1 MSSFAVISVVTNVLK
16 DLLNSS
22 LMTTFGNG
30 NSGDFV
36 VLKSPKDLEMGVSK
50 RLSLFLYH
58 VLENAYI
65 KNQPMKRIDTA
76 GLQYPP
82 LALNCYYLLIPYGE
96 EQTND
101 GTDLSTHRILGR
113 AMQVLYDNAI
123 LKGPALMSRLENI
136 NEEDYYNLIEE
147 IRIILNPL
155 SLDDLTKLWN
165 SLNTSLR
172 LSASYEVRVIMI
184 ESERKEEIVR
194 IDEKEAHYYQ
204 KVKEEFA
211 DEIRPDN
218 H

>member
-1 MSSFAVISVVTNVLK
+1 MSSFAVINVVTEVLK
-16 DLLNSS
+16 DLLDSS
-22 LMTTFGNG
+22 LMTAFGNG
-30 NSGDFV
+30 NSGSYV
-36 VLKSPKDLEMGVSK
+36 VLKSPKDLETGVPK
-50 RLSLFLYH
+50 GLSLFLYNI
-58 VLENAYI
+58 VENAYI
-65 KNQPMKRIDTA
+65 KNQPMKRIDTTR
-76 GLQYPP
+76 LQYPP
-82 LALNCYYLLIPYGE
+82 LALNCHYLLTPYGE
-96 EQTND
+96 EQAND
-101 GTDLSTHRILGR
+101 GTGINTHRALGR
-113 AMQVLYDNAI
+113 AMQVLHDNAI

-184 ESERKEEIVR
+184 ESERKEEVAR

-204 KVKEEFA
+204 KVKEEFV
-211 DEIRPDN
+211 DEIRPYN